1 MRGQFPVNSAGSGSS
16 GSKFKFEGNARFIDY
31 AGPGA
36 YIIPSGS
43 TPIPKQLIQ
52 NTKEE
57 SLIKNYDLL
66 IENLSSLG
74 IPTILQGIAYPDSKI
89 NSAASEIIKKYHF
102 SSGAVNGLMGLNLAD
117 ADLYKEIEITNGLE
131 VTQTLL
137 PFTNAAVVTLD
148 GSSQNYNVTEAK
160 IAISEIYPVVEK
172 LTLKNVRFTGV
183 NTSLDFRNCSRL

>member
-1 MRGQFPVNSAGSGSS
+1 
-16 GSKFKFEGNARFIDY
+16 
-31 AGPGA
+31 
-36 YIIPSGS
+36 
-43 TPIPKQLIQ
+43 
-52 NTKEE
+52 
-57 SLIKNYDLL
+57 
-66 IENLSSLG
+66 
-74 IPTILQGIAYPDSKI
+74 
-89 NSAASEIIKKYHF
+89 
-102 SSGAVNGLMGLNLAD
+102 MGLNLAD
-117 ADLYKEIEITNGLE
+117 ADLYKEIEITSGLE